1 MKGPVDLRVRGVG
14 RGGAVIPVPGTKF
27 DRPGFRY
34 EGKFQFHVGTLAAR
48 VAAPNSTVEDD
59 IEIFESDENAEER
72 YVDFT
77 DRYRRRESQGLVVV
91 ID

>member
-14 RGGAVIPVPGTKF
+14 
-27 DRPGFRY
+27 
-34 EGKFQFHVGTLAAR
+34 
-48 VAAPNSTVEDD
+48 
-59 IEIFESDENAEER
+59 AEER